1 MTLPKILIVDDDD
14 IIRDLLSDLLRRDE
28 YFVET
33 ASSAEEA
40 LEKIRRDFFTLIV
53 TDLKMSSE
61 LEGLELLKTIRN
73 MNIDS
78 EVIVITGYG
87 TTDSVVE
94 AIKYGAIDYIEKPF
108 ELLEF
113 RDLVTEVIEKRNV
126 QDAAEKNVLLTYL
139 LNIAQ
144 FDNRA
149 LTYSQV

>member
-14 IIRDLLSDLLRRDE
+14 IIRELLSDLLHRDE

-33 ASSAEEA
+33 ASNAEEA
-40 LEKIRRDFFTLIV
+40 LEKIKRDFFTLII

-87 TTDSVVE
+87 TSDSVVE
-94 AIKYGAIDYIEKPF
+94 VIKHGAIDYIEKPF

-149 LTYSQV
+149 INA